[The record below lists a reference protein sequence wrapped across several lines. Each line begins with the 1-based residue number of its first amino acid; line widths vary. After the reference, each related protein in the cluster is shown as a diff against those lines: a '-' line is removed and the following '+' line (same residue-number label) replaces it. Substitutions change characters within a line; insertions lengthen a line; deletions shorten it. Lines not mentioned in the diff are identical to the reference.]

1 MGDAHVAS
9 PHQLDVSVDALVL
22 MVGAS
27 GSGKSTFA
35 GRHFPP
41 EAVISSDRIRA
52 QLGASESD
60 QRVTDPAF
68 TLIRR
73 LLGKRLQRG
82 LLTVVDATNVQWMD
96 RAALLQ
102 VARLHRRPAL
112 AIVLDLPTDVCIA
125 RNRGRQRV
133 VSPTVV
139 RRQVRQLHH
148 AWANFELEGFAGVM
162 ILRTGTDVD
171 AAEVRMIPS
180 QSGD

>member
-9 PHQLDVSVDALVL
+9 PQRIDVSVDALVL
-22 MVGAS
+22 MVGAA

-35 GRHFPP
+35 ARHFPP

-52 QLGASESD
+52 QLGAGESD

-73 LLGKRLQRG
+73 LLGERLERG
-82 LLTVVDATNVQWMD
+82 LLTVVDATNVQWID

-102 VARLHRRPAL
+102 VARLHGRPAV
-112 AIVLDLPTDVCIA
+112 AIVLDLPVDVCLA
-125 RNRGRQRV
+125 RNTGRQRV
-133 VSPTVV
+133 VRPNVV
-139 RRQVRQLHH
+139 KRQVRQLRQ
-148 AWANFELEGFAGVM
+148 AWANFELEGFAGVA
-162 ILRTGTDVD
+162 ILRSDMEVD
-171 AAEVRMIPS
+171 AASVRMIPS